1 MQPTWA
7 DVIERKRFETSH
19 ADPASTLNEVC
30 DFIDRFPRVQ
40 AIGFACFGPLD
51 PDTSS
56 ATYGHIL
63 ATPKLAWANRD
74 VLGHIKARF
83 PSLPSVFNT
92 DVNAA
97 ALSEVRFGE
106 HVLSSGAKAKSAVYV
121 TVGTGVGIG
130 IVVDNT
136 IIKGLSHP
144 EGGHICVRRQPGD
157 SYAGNCPFHND
168 CLEGMAN
175 SKSIADRVG
184 CTLKELIDV
193 ADSDPVWRTV
203 AFYLAQMCVALTCL
217 VTPEVIVLGG
227 GILNRGQLY
236 RMVQEEFQA
245 LMNDYLVH
253 PRLTT
258 KVGVEKYI
266 CASRFG
272 SKAGAIGSVILAK
285 MALEE
290 SRATPS
296 RL

>member
-1 MQPTWA
+1 M
-7 DVIERKRFETSH
+7 IERKRFTTSH
-19 ADPASTLNEVC
+19 ANPTSTLNEVC
-30 DFIDRFPRVQ
+30 DFIARFPRVQ

-74 VLGHIKARF
+74 VLGHVKARF
-83 PSLPSVFNT
+83 PNLPAIFNT

-97 ALSEVRFGE
+97 ALSEVLFGG

-121 TVGTGVGIG
+121 TVGTGIGIG
-130 IVVDNT
+130 IVVDGK

-157 SYAGNCPFHND
+157 SYAGNCPFHRD

-175 SKSIADRVG
+175 SQSIADRCG
-184 CTLKELIDV
+184 CTLKELIGVRDN
-193 ADSDPVWRTV
+193 DPVWRTV

-217 VTPEVIVLGG
+217 LTPEVIVLGG

-236 RMVQEEFQA
+236 GMVQEEFRT
-245 LMNDYLVH
+245 LMNEYLVH

-258 KVGVEKYI
+258 KAGVAKYI

-272 SKAGAIGSVILAK
+272 SKAGAIGSVVLAQI
-285 MALEE
+285 ALEE
-290 SRATPS
+290 GTAALS